1 MRVEISITYSI
12 LPNNPYGKVPSFK
25 VYAAN
30 ISNTSINISSIEV
43 YISEGNFLVNSIFLD
58 FSSYVDVEYTLYF
71 AYENGTLKLYLE
83 DFPSQLN
90 HFLAKFKRNSSF
102 LEYFYF
108 TEDLILNEE
117 ETYDDISITNEN
129 LIDLRDTPSTYSS
142 DKFLKST
149 SNGFIYS
156 TLSETDISNALNNI
170 SNPDWNDIQNKPTT
184 FPPEAHTHNISE
196 ITNLTTELSNKA
208 DINHNHQI
216 SDVQNLQNELDGKAN
231 IIHTHTISDVNNLQN
246 QLDSKSDI
254 NHTHNISDINNLQ
267 LELNTKANIS
277 HIHQISDIQN
287 LQTTLDG
294 KANILHTHNIS
305 DVQNLQNKLD
315 LKANLTQ
322 VIRTDINNQSL
333 SNTEKINFLRNLDS
347 YVQVLGMPFTNI
359 PTNGSTITLNIRPV
373 IPYTGRY
380 LIHFNFVFRVI
391 FIRNGRVRLSTQVQF
406 QSNNLNDTKFIDNF
420 NDYYSYG
427 INQILSFERNFTYL
441 HNFTNSDTITISFRN
456 LAASNVQMIDLVDGN
471 AIIINY

>member
-1 MRVEISITYSI
+1 MKVEIPITYSI
-12 LPNNPYGKVPSFK
+12 LPNNPHGKVPSFK
-25 VYAAN
+25 VYDAN
-30 ISNTSINISSIEV
+30 ISNTSINISFIEV

-108 TEDLILNEE
+108 TEDLILDEE

-129 LIDLRDTPSTYSS
+129 LIDLKDTPSTYSS

-184 FPPEAHTHNISE
+184 FSPEAHTHNISE

-216 SDVQNLQNELDGKAN
+216 SDVQNLQ
-231 IIHTHTISDVNNLQN
+231 
-246 QLDSKSDI
+246 
-254 NHTHNISDINNLQ
+254 
-267 LELNTKANIS
+267 
-277 HIHQISDIQN
+277 
-287 LQTTLDG
+287 TT
-294 KANILHTHNIS
+294 
-305 DVQNLQNKLD
+305 LD
-315 LKANLTQ
+315 LKANLIQ

-333 SNTEKINFLRNLDS
+333 SDTEKINFLQNLGS
-347 YVQVLGMPFTNI
+347 YVQVLGIPFTNI
-359 PTNGSTITLNIRPV
+359 PTNGSTITLSISPI

-380 LIHFNFVFRVI
+380 LIHFNFVFRAV
-391 FIRNGRVRLSTQVQF
+391 FRRNSIVRLYTQVQF

-420 NDYYSYG
+420 YDYYSSG
-427 INQILSFERNFTYL
+427 INQTLSFERNFTYL

-456 LAASNVQMIDLVDGN
+456 FVASNVQTIALVDGK

>member
-1 MRVEISITYSI
+1 MKVEIPITYSI

-25 VYAAN
+25 VYDAN

-108 TEDLILNEE
+108 TEDLILDEE

-129 LIDLRDTPSTYSS
+129 LIDLKDTPSTYSS

-216 SDVQNLQNELDGKAN
+216 SDVQNLQNELD
-231 IIHTHTISDVNNLQN
+231 
-246 QLDSKSDI
+246 
-254 NHTHNISDINNLQ
+254 
-267 LELNTKANIS
+267 
-277 HIHQISDIQN
+277 
-287 LQTTLDG
+287 
-294 KANILHTHNIS
+294 
-305 DVQNLQNKLD
+305 
-315 LKANLTQ
+315 LKANLIQ
-322 VIRTDINNQSL
+322 VIRTDINSQSL

-347 YVQVLGMPFTNI
+347 YVQVLRMPFTNI
-359 PTNGSTITLNIRPV
+359 PTNGSPITLSISPV

-380 LIHFNFVFRVI
+380 LIHFNFVFRVV
-391 FIRNGRVRLSTQVQF
+391 FIRNGRVSLNTQVQF

-420 NDYYSYG
+420 YDHYSFG

-456 LAASNVQMIDLVDGN
+456 SVASNVQTMALVDGN

>member
-1 MRVEISITYSI
+1 MKVEIPITYSI

-25 VYAAN
+25 VYDAN

-43 YISEGNFLVNSIFLD
+43 YISEGNFLVNFIFLD

-108 TEDLILNEE
+108 TEDLILDEE

-129 LIDLRDTPSTYSS
+129 LIDLKDTPSTYSP

-216 SDVQNLQNELDGKAN
+216 SD
-231 IIHTHTISDVNNLQN
+231 
-246 QLDSKSDI
+246 
-254 NHTHNISDINNLQ
+254 
-267 LELNTKANIS
+267 
-277 HIHQISDIQN
+277 IQN

-294 KANILHTHNIS
+294 KANISHTHNIS
-305 DVQNLQNKLD
+305 DVQNLQTELD
-315 LKANLTQ
+315 LKANLIQ

-333 SNTEKINFLRNLDS
+333 SVTEKINFLQNLGS
-347 YVQVLGMPFTNI
+347 YVQVLRMPFTNI
-359 PTNGSTITLNIRPV
+359 PTNGTTITLSISPV

-391 FIRNGRVRLSTQVQF
+391 FMRDRTAQLYTQVQF

-420 NDYYSYG
+420 YYYYSYG
-427 INQILSFERNFTYL
+427 INQTLSFERNFTYL

-456 LAASNVQMIDLVDGN
+456 FAASNVQSIDLVDGN

>member
-1 MRVEISITYSI
+1 MKVEIPITYSI

-25 VYAAN
+25 VYDAN

-43 YISEGNFLVNSIFLD
+43 YISEGNFLVNFIFLD

-108 TEDLILNEE
+108 TEDLILDEE

-129 LIDLRDTPSTYSS
+129 LIDLKDTPSTYSP

-216 SDVQNLQNELDGKAN
+216 SD
-231 IIHTHTISDVNNLQN
+231 
-246 QLDSKSDI
+246 
-254 NHTHNISDINNLQ
+254 
-267 LELNTKANIS
+267 
-277 HIHQISDIQN
+277 IQN

-294 KANILHTHNIS
+294 KANISHTHNIS
-305 DVQNLQNKLD
+305 DVQNLQTELD
-315 LKANLTQ
+315 LKANLIQ

-333 SNTEKINFLRNLDS
+333 SVTEKINFLQNLGS
-347 YVQVLGMPFTNI
+347 YVQVLRMPFTNI
-359 PTNGSTITLNIRPV
+359 PTNGTTITLSISPV

-391 FIRNGRVRLSTQVQF
+391 FMRDRTAQLYTQVQF

-420 NDYYSYG
+420 YYYYSYG
-427 INQILSFERNFTYL
+427 INQTLSFERNFTYL

-456 LAASNVQMIDLVDGN
+456 FAASNVQSIDLLDGN

>member
-1 MRVEISITYSI
+1 MRVEIPITYSI
-12 LPNNPYGKVPSFK
+12 LPNNPYGEVPSFK
-25 VYAAN
+25 VYGAN

-216 SDVQNLQNELDGKAN
+216 SDVQNLQN
-231 IIHTHTISDVNNLQN
+231 
-246 QLDSKSDI
+246 
-254 NHTHNISDINNLQ
+254 
-267 LELNTKANIS
+267 
-277 HIHQISDIQN
+277 
-287 LQTTLDG
+287 
-294 KANILHTHNIS
+294 
-305 DVQNLQNKLD
+305 KLD
-315 LKANLTQ
+315 LKANLIQ

-333 SNTEKINFLRNLDS
+333 SGAEKINFLRNLDS
-347 YVQVLGMPFTNI
+347 YVQVLRMPFANI
-359 PTNGSTITLNIRPV
+359 PTNGRTITLSISPV

-441 HNFTNSDTITISFRN
+441 YNFTNSDTITISFRN

>member
-25 VYAAN
+25 VYGAN

-108 TEDLILNEE
+108 TEDLILNDE

-231 IIHTHTISDVNNLQN
+231 IIHTHTISDVNNLQ
-246 QLDSKSDI
+246 
-254 NHTHNISDINNLQ
+254 

-333 SNTEKINFLRNLDS
+333 SDTEKINFLQNLDS

-420 NDYYSYG
+420 YDYYSYG
-427 INQILSFERNFTYL
+427 TNQILRFERNFTYL
-441 HNFTNSDTITISFRN
+441 HNFTNSDTIIISFRN
-456 LAASNVQMIDLVDGN
+456 FVASNVQRIDLVDGN

>member
-1 MRVEISITYSI
+1 MKVEIPITYSI

-25 VYAAN
+25 VYDAN

-108 TEDLILNEE
+108 TEDLILDEE

-129 LIDLRDTPSTYSS
+129 LIDLKDTPSTYSS

-184 FPPEAHTHNISE
+184 FPPETHTHNISE

-231 IIHTHTISDVNNLQN
+231 LI
-246 QLDSKSDI
+246 
-254 NHTHNISDINNLQ
+254 
-267 LELNTKANIS
+267 
-277 HIHQISDIQN
+277 
-287 LQTTLDG
+287 
-294 KANILHTHNIS
+294 
-305 DVQNLQNKLD
+305 
-315 LKANLTQ
+315 Q

-333 SNTEKINFLRNLDS
+333 SDTEKINFLQNLDS
-347 YVQVLGMPFTNI
+347 YVQVLGMPFANI
-359 PTNGSTITLNIRPV
+359 PTNGSTITLSISPV

-380 LIHFNFVFRVI
+380 LIHFNFVFRVV
-391 FIRNGRVRLSTQVQF
+391 FIRNERVRLYTQVQF
-406 QSNNLNDTKFIDNF
+406 RSNNLNDTKFIDNF
-420 NDYYSYG
+420 YDYYSYG
-427 INQILSFERNFTYL
+427 TNQILSFERNFTYL

-456 LAASNVQMIDLVDGN
+456 FVASNVQMIALVDGN